1 MDTLYK
7 ISKQYFRTDLP
18 SLQVGDKVEVA
29 TKNFRQSEKEK
40 NDSVSKTRLTHFK
53 GTVIAQKNQNQISY
67 TFSVLKDSSVM
78 SICRDKETSSHKKRK
93 GWGIK
98 VCVGGGYFKKW
109 KGEIRLEESP
119 NPSSA

>member
-29 TKNFRQSEKEK
+29 TKNFRQNEKAK
-40 NDSVSKTRLTHFK
+40 NDSVSKPRLTHFK

-67 TFSVLKDSSVM
+67 TFSVLKDSKG
-78 SICRDKETSSHKKRK
+78 RDKLAIRSTFSYHSPFIVSVKKLVK
-93 GWGIK
+93 LCAK
-98 VCVGGGYFKKW
+98 FA
-109 KGEIRLEESP
+109 ELS
-119 NPSSA
+119 